1 MRKTIRIARAE
12 KRGRELWLVNNNPSF
27 SIEGAV
33 PKGYMLVNSDEQA
46 FVYIIE
52 KDDEFVY
59 VSIPQ
64 PCWKEIKEVLTEPL
78 TVWLQAGTYELEL
91 IGFSEEL
98 TYLIEN
104 IEGNANYGEEMEK
117 AVKETFLT

>member
-12 KRGRELWLVNNNPSF
+12 KRGSELWLVNDNPSF

-33 PKGYMLVNSDEQA
+33 PKGYMLVNSDERA